1 MSGSPQ
7 QPQYQSLYRACI
19 KDAATAGADLMQAT
33 LERALREL
41 PAMAARIDD
50 VVDRNLLLDAAGV
63 LSEQQQVLVDA
74 FPQALL
80 AEFAQAI
87 AGGRSSAFSFDS
99 LPLLGD
105 EQLQE
110 NADLVRGAQ
119 ELEAAVRPELAQLEA
134 MLAASHLTPRAAS
147 SATRCARRSTCAAS
161 IAWSGKARYRRP
173 VRRRWL
179 RHLPPLMA
187 PDLADAY
194 AAMAAR
200 LQAGAALTPDIDL
213 DAPEP
218 QEAAG
223 PRHPAHHPRAAQA
236 AGRGTRGGRGRARDR
251 FQRERVLAHRARGAG
266 NGAGHAQGRPAAAAT
281 APAAGRHARPG
292 ARQHGGLPRGAAP
305 GGQASR
311 AGRWGWRSC
320 TS

>member
-19 KDAATAGADLMQAT
+19 KDAAAAGADLMQAT

-41 PAMAARIDD
+41 PGMAARIVD
-50 VVDRNLLLDAAGV
+50 VVDRNLSARSGRCPEGAAACWST
-63 LSEQQQVLVDA
+63 LSL
-74 FPQALL
+74 QALL

-119 ELEAAVRPELAQLEA
+119 ELAAVRPELAQLEA
-134 MLAASHLTPRAAS
+134 MLAATSRRAAS
-147 SATRCARRSTCAAS
+147 RPHPAPEVYVRS
-161 IAWSGKARYRRP
+161 IYRLVRQSP
-173 VRRRWL
+173 VSPAVRRRWL

-187 PDLADAY
+187 PNWPILCRDGP
-194 AAMAAR
+194 R
-200 LQAGAALTPDIDL
+200 LQAGAALRGRTTWAGPGEQ
-213 DAPEP
+213 AG
-218 QEAAG
+218 AG
-223 PRHPAHHPRAAQA
+223 PRHPAHHPRTAQ
-236 AGRGTRGGRGRARDR
+236 AGRGTRGTTPANR
-251 FQRERVLAHRARGAG
+251 FQRERVSHTVPAALEMVQDMRKVDQLLLQLRQRQAAIGRAR
-266 NGAGHAQGRPAAAAT
+266 QP
-281 APAAGRHARPG
+281 
-292 ARQHGGLPRGAAP
+292 GGLREALRQEARRPRRRSA
-305 GGQASR
+305 
-311 AGRWGWRSC
+311 WRSC